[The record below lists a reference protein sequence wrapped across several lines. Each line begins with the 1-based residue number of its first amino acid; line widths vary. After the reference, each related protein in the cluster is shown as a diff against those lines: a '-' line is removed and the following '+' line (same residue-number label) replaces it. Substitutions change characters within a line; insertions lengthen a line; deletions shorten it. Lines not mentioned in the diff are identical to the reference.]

1 MILSL
6 ITDDVAL
13 AAEAERAGI
22 DRIMI
27 DLEREGKAERQAG
40 RKLFQSSHCLES
52 IAPIKAALER
62 APVIVRINPLSS
74 RTQHEIEAVIAAG
87 ADVVML
93 PYFFTAAEVRSFT
106 HLVGGRGQVSLL
118 VETVSAIGALSD
130 CLAAGGI
137 DEVHIG
143 LNDLS
148 IELGCDV
155 ILEPLCT
162 AMIEELAATL
172 REAGVPFGI
181 GGIGRLSCDTL
192 PVHPQ
197 RLLAEQVRLGCSRGW
212 LGRTFRE
219 GLDGSRLGAE
229 VTRIRDVTAQW
240 REASEEA
247 RRENRAAMV
256 EEILAWKARV
266 GQGRGCASVAS
277 VGAWNWTG

>member
-1 MILSL
+1 M
-6 ITDDVAL
+6 
-13 AAEAERAGI
+13 
-22 DRIMI
+22 
-27 DLEREGKAERQAG
+27 
-40 RKLFQSSHCLES
+40 
-52 IAPIKAALER
+52 
-62 APVIVRINPLSS
+62 VRINPLSA
-74 RTQHEIEAVIAAG
+74 RTPQEIDAVIAAG
-87 ADVVML
+87 ADVIML
-93 PYFFTAAEVRSFT
+93 PYFFTAAEARSFT
-106 HLVGGRGQVSLL
+106 NLVGDRSQVSLL
-118 VETVSAIGALSD
+118 VETSSAIRELPD

-148 IELGCDV
+148 IELGCGV

-162 AMIEELAATL
+162 AMIEELAAAL

-219 GLDGSRLGAE
+219 GLDGSRLSAE
-229 VTRIRDVTAQW
+229 VTRIRDVTARW
-240 REASEEA
+240 RAAPEEA
-247 RRENRAAMV
+247 RRENRAALV

-266 GQGRGCASVAS
+266 GQGRGCASDAS
-277 VGAWNWTG
+277 VAAGGLPRPCAEGS